1 MPISEPGKHF
11 GNLTESDLDLL
22 LLEEF
27 TVCGDFLAWFCSQAN
42 VQDAVLE

>member
-22 LLEEF
+22 LLEEL
-27 TVCGDFLAWFCSQAN
+27 TVSGDFLA
-42 VQDAVLE
+42 